1 MGGKD
6 VFIRMA
12 KEEDWDNAME
22 LAWKTF
28 LKFEANDYSE
38 KGIRS
43 FEEFITDSTLHRM
56 FILGKYQMLVAEM
69 NHKMIG
75 MITLRDESHI
85 SLLFVD
91 ADYHKKGVGRNL
103 IEALKKYL
111 KTELGIFH
119 LTVNAA
125 PYGIGFYHKLGFY
138 DLDLPKENDGIIY
151 TPMELKFY

>member
-56 FILGKYQMLVAEM
+56 FILGKYQMLVAEI

-103 IEALKKYL
+103 IEALQKYL
-111 KTELGIFH
+111 QTELGIFH

-125 PYGIGFYHKLGFY
+125 P
-138 DLDLPKENDGIIY
+138 
-151 TPMELKFY
+151 

>member
-75 MITLRDESHI
+75 MITIRDESHI
-85 SLLFVD
+85 SILFVD

-103 IEALKKYL
+103 IEARKKYL
-111 KTELGIFH
+111 KTELG
-119 LTVNAA
+119 
-125 PYGIGFYHKLGFY
+125 
-138 DLDLPKENDGIIY
+138 
-151 TPMELKFY
+151 M